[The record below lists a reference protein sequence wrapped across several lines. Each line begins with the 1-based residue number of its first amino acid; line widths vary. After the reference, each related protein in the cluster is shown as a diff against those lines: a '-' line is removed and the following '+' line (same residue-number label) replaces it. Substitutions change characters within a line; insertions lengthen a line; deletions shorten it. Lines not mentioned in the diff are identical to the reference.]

1 MKENFF
7 KKFLLLVI
15 PLTMVLTSCGDGGQK
30 PIPNAK
36 EALPNINIKKGDFDE
51 IDYDG
56 QELKEVEIENPDLY
70 NNTFRDVAPDF
81 SFELKGITKL
91 ITEST
96 FTSYGELV
104 TVTDSSS
111 TSVGFSGSLNNS
123 TNRIN
128 IKSSSP
134 YEAGKVY
141 TATLNDDSLQFHVEH
156 TIHESI
162 RQIYF
167 SVKEEDK
174 NVMSLKEGIR
184 TLSLDN
190 VISNSSDPLEPHKS
204 LLYKGSVD
212 VAQDEVI
219 KFASDDETKVDD
231 TLYIK
236 VVSTKAEGDDTRIY
250 YSAPGV
256 DEIMDDLDV
265 HVDDKPLECNDQNF
279 HLANETEMYNQLLNS
294 ELVMDYIAYTA
305 YAYNFADDNSAV
317 VDFIKSC
324 TISITFKF
332 IDGGISLQ
340 VVILFS
346 HQFESGWLLALNITF
361 EWQETYQIS
370 ADAEIERTLGIPT
383 GVDMSMASSKTDK
396 FSVKGSIIFSH
407 STFNPGPD
415 WQDPSKLDLSKAKE
429 AVQQLKDNWVD
440 GGMFDSTREK
450 TESGVTLFNIGW
462 VDFYFGYVTVS
473 LDFYLYLT
481 SSISISLGFGYT
493 YENTTTLVNFSTSD
507 GNKGGSASPSGVST
521 NCVDVELVGK
531 YYLEFGLKVRFSI
544 YITGLKWLINFRVDL
559 DGGLY
564 INISGF
570 GGFVANITTGDISL
584 DIGFLVE
591 IGFILKVTLSV
602 VIFDTGYGN
611 WEIWSLKKPLISFG
625 NTNRIED
632 RVDETVNLSKE
643 VTKIDNTNLMKFT
656 VFDGATMLTTVK
668 TFKFN
673 EELTIAD
680 SVFWDNPISKKLVV
694 SIESKNPEYINIQDD
709 SFVVADDAPKL
720 FDATIELSVC
730 DVFAAK
736 KHTYD
741 VNVHYQKE
749 GTKVATFDGSN
760 ATAFDKGEAIQ
771 FPLVKKDGQIFK
783 GWQLD
788 GKDVDLSK
796 PVTMGEEDI
805 NFTSRFIPDT
815 KFLVEFYDGANNLIT
830 SQYVTNEDA
839 AIPPKADIR
848 DAKMEGYKF
857 VSWDTDLSCIKQ
869 NTVVH
874 AIYVKVSEV
883 EE

>member
-1 MKENFF
+1 MKKNLF
-7 KKFLLLVI
+7 KKFLLLFV
-15 PLTMVLTSCGDGGQK
+15 PLTMVLTSCDGGEQK
-30 PIPNAK
+30 PTPVAK
-36 EALPNINIKKGDFDE
+36 DALPNINIKKGDFDE

-56 QELKEVEIENPDLY
+56 QELKEVKIENPDLY
-70 NNTFRDVAPDF
+70 NNTFRDVASDF
-81 SFELKGITKL
+81 SFELKGISKL

-104 TVTDSSS
+104 TVTDNSS
-111 TSVGFSGSLNNS
+111 TAVGFNGSLNSS
-123 TNRIN
+123 TNRIS

-141 TATLNDDSLQFHVEH
+141 TATLNDDSLQFHVAEN
-156 TIHESI
+156 TVHESI
-162 RQIYF
+162 REIYF

-174 NVMSLKEGIR
+174 NIMSLKEGLK
-184 TLSLDN
+184 TLPLEN
-190 VISNSSDPLEPHKS
+190 VVSNSEDPLEPHKS
-204 LLYKGSVD
+204 LLYKGSVN
-212 VAQDEVI
+212 VAQDEVV
-219 KFASDDETKVDD
+219 KFASDDETKIDD

-236 VVSTKAEGDDTRIY
+236 VVSSKAEGDNTRIY
-250 YSAPGV
+250 YNAPGV

-279 HLANETEMYNQLLNS
+279 HLANETEIYNQLLNS
-294 ELVMDYIAYTA
+294 DLVMDYIAYTA
-305 YAYNFADDNSAV
+305 YAYNFSNDNGAV

-324 TISITFKF
+324 IINITFKF
-332 IDGGISLQ
+332 VEGGISLQ
-340 VVILFS
+340 VVLLFS

-370 ADAEIERTLGIPT
+370 ADAEIETTMGIPT
-383 GVDMSMASSKTDK
+383 GVEMSMASSKTDK

-481 SSISISLGFGYT
+481 SAISISLGFGYT

-544 YITGLKWLINFRVDL
+544 YVTGLKWLINFRVDL
-559 DGGLY
+559 DAGLY
-564 INISGF
+564 IDISGF

-591 IGFILKVTLSV
+591 IGFVLRVTLSV

-632 RVDETVNLSKE
+632 RVDETVNLSKP
-643 VTKIDNTNLMKFT
+643 VTKIDNTNFMKFT
-656 VFDGATMLTTVK
+656 VFDGATMLTTTK
-668 TFKFN
+668 TFQYK

-680 SVFWDNPISKKLVV
+680 SVFWDNPISKKLLV
-694 SIESKNPEYINIQDD
+694 SATSKNPEYITIKDD
-709 SFVVADDAPKL
+709 SFVIAEDAPKL
-720 FDATIELSVC
+720 FDAVIELSVC

-760 ATAFDKGEAIQ
+760 AAAFDKGEAIQ

-796 PVTMGEEDI
+796 PVRMGEEDV
-805 NFTSRFIPDT
+805 NFTSKFIPDVQ
-815 KFLVEFYDGANNLIT
+815 FRVDFYDGANNLIT
-830 SQYVTNEDA
+830 SQNVTNGEA
-839 AIPPKADIR
+839 ALPPEAGIR
-848 DAKMEGYKF
+848 DAKMQGYKF
-857 VSWDTDLSCIKQ
+857 VSWDTDLSCITQ

-883 EE
+883 E